1 MQGAYLTITIGIELF
16 LLVGYFFYLLFR
28 TNIELESRVSALSW
42 LTGIISL
49 ITLGLIISVVLVAS
63 RMTNMDLVVASAIL
77 IVDVIGLYLI
87 IDDIRRISREL
98 ALVEKTWLSIIPS
111 HTVIFL
117 EPWRKFS
124 YGFFSIQ
131 DFYLVFGRPW
141 NFNLKEFCDLFFYF
155 IA

>member
-98 ALVEKTWLSIIPS
+98 ALVEKT
-111 HTVIFL
+111 
-117 EPWRKFS
+117 
-124 YGFFSIQ
+124 
-131 DFYLVFGRPW
+131 
-141 NFNLKEFCDLFFYF
+141 
-155 IA
+155 